1 MNRMTNGTTNRTMNQ
16 AANCTTQMNRITAP
30 VLGLGLFLAIVP
42 TIGATVHSVSL
53 VLFELGRLSLAA
65 FQIFCN

>member
-1 MNRMTNGTTNRTMNQ
+1 MNRMTNGTMNQ
-16 AANCTTQMNRITAP
+16 TANCNTQMNRITAP
-30 VLGLGLFLAIVP
+30 VLGLALCLAIGP

-65 FQIFCN
+65 MQIFFS